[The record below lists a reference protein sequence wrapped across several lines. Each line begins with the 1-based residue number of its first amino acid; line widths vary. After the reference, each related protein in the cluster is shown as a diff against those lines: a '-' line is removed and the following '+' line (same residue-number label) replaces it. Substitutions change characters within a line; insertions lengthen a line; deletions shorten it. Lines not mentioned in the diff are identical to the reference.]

1 MADFDILAIEL
12 PKVSLTD
19 LTTKV
24 GENTA
29 VFDGVMTSV
38 YSHLGS
44 EFEKGRITGA
54 DYTKA
59 YIELTAASLSA
70 SVQFLLGKDAAYWQA
85 LLIRQQAINAEAQ
98 KALII
103 EQTEV
108 QRAQTMETRLDGT
121 TPVNGAIGK
130 QKALYTQQIA
140 SYIRDSELKAAKIF
154 ADAWITQKTLDEGL
168 VAPTNF
174 TNATVDIVLTK
185 IRTNNS
191 LVP

>member
-1 MADFDILAIEL
+1 MADFDILTTEL

-29 VFDGVMTSV
+29 VFDGVMSSV
-38 YSHLGS
+38 YLHLGS
-44 EFEKGRITGA
+44 EFEKGRITGS

-70 SVQFLLGKDAAYWQA
+70 SVQFLLGKDSAYWQA
-85 LLIRQQAINAEAQ
+85 VLIRQQAINAEAQ
-98 KALII
+98 KGLII

-108 QRAQTMETRLDGT
+108 QRAQTMNTRLDNT
-121 TPVNGAIGK
+121 TTVAGAIGK
-130 QKALYTQQIA
+130 QKDLYTQQIA

-168 VAPTNF
+168 TAPTNF
-174 TNATVDIVLTK
+174 TNATVDIVLSK

-191 LVP
+191 LT

>member
-1 MADFDILAIEL
+1 MADFDILSIDL
-12 PKVSLTD
+12 PKVSLPD
-19 LTTKV
+19 LTAKV
-24 GENTA
+24 DGNTA
-29 VFDGVMTSV
+29 VFDGIMASV

-44 EFEKGRITGA
+44 EFQKNRITGA

-59 YIELTAASLSA
+59 YIELTSASLAA
-70 SVQFLLGKDAAYWQA
+70 SVQFLLGRDAAYWQA

-108 QRAQTMETRLDGT
+108 QRAQTMNTRLDDVT
-121 TPVNGAIGK
+121 TVAGAIGK
-130 QKALYTQQIA
+130 QKDLYTQQIA

-168 VAPTNF
+168 TAPINF
-174 TNATVDIVLTK
+174 TNATVDTVLTK

-191 LVP
+191 LT

>member
-1 MADFDILAIEL
+1 MADFDILTIEL

-19 LTTKV
+19 LTVKV
-24 GENTA
+24 DGATA
-29 VFDGVMTSV
+29 VFDGVMNSV

-44 EFEKGRITGA
+44 EFEKNRITGA
-54 DYTKA
+54 DYTRA
-59 YIELTAASLSA
+59 YIELTSAALSA
-70 SVQFLLGKDAAYWQA
+70 SVQFLLGKDAAYWQS

-98 KALII
+98 RALIL

-108 QRAQTMETRLDGT
+108 QHAQTMNTRLDGT
-121 TPVNGAIGK
+121 TAITGAIGK
-130 QKALYTQQIA
+130 QKDLYTQQIQ

-168 VAPTNF
+168 TAPTNF

-185 IRTNNS
+185 VRTNNA
-191 LVP
+191 LV

>member
-1 MADFDILAIEL
+1 MAEFDILTVEL
-12 PKVSLTD
+12 PKIGLSD

-24 GENTA
+24 NDETA
-29 VFDGVMTSV
+29 IFDGIMSSV
-38 YSHLGS
+38 YNHLGS
-44 EFEKGRITGA
+44 EFEKGRITGS

-59 YIELTAASLSA
+59 YVELTAASLSGA
-70 SVQFLLGKDAAYWQA
+70 IQFLLGKDAAYWQA

-108 QRAQTMETRLDGT
+108 QRAQTMNTRLDGT
-121 TPVNGAIGK
+121 TAVTGAIGK
-130 QKALYTQQIA
+130 QKDLYTQQIA

-168 VAPTNF
+168 TAPTNF

>member
-1 MADFDILAIEL
+1 MADFDILTVEL

-24 GENTA
+24 GTNTG
-29 VFDGVMTSV
+29 VFDGIMNSV
-38 YSHLGS
+38 YDHLGS
-44 EFEKGRITGA
+44 QFEKGRITGS

-59 YIELTAASLSA
+59 YIELTASSLSA
-70 SVQFLLGKDAAYWQA
+70 AVQFLLGKDAAYWQA

-108 QRAQTMETRLDGT
+108 QRAQTMNTRLDNVT
-121 TPVNGAIGK
+121 TVAGAIGK
-130 QKALYTQQIA
+130 QKDLYTQQIA

-168 VAPTNF
+168 TAPTNF
-174 TNATVDIVLTK
+174 TNATVDIVLSK

-191 LVP
+191 LT

>member
-1 MADFDILAIEL
+1 MADFDILTVEL

-29 VFDGVMTSV
+29 IFDGLMESV
-38 YSHLGS
+38 YTHLGS
-44 EFEKGRITGA
+44 EFAKNRITGS

-59 YIELTAASLSA
+59 YIELTGSALAAA
-70 SVQFLLGKDAAYWQA
+70 VQFALGKDAAYWQA

-108 QRAQTMETRLDGT
+108 QRAQTMNTRLDNAT
-121 TPVNGAIGK
+121 TVSGAIGK
-130 QKALYTQQIA
+130 QKDLYTQQIA

-168 VAPTNF
+168 TAPTNF
-174 TNATVDIVLTK
+174 TNATVDIVLSK

-191 LVP
+191 LT

>member
-1 MADFDILAIEL
+1 MAEFDILTVEL
-12 PKVSLTD
+12 PRVSLTD

-24 GENTA
+24 DDNVA
-29 VFDGVMTSV
+29 VFDGVMASV
-38 YSHLGS
+38 YNHLGS
-44 EFEKGRITGA
+44 EFNKGRITGS

-59 YIELTAASLSA
+59 YIELTGSALAA
-70 SVQFLLGKDAAYWQA
+70 SVQFVLGKDAAYWQA

-108 QRAQTMETRLDGT
+108 QRAQTMNTRLDNVT
-121 TPVNGAIGK
+121 TVAGAIGK
-130 QKALYTQQIA
+130 QKDLYTQQIA

-168 VAPTNF
+168 TAPTNF
-174 TNATVDIVLTK
+174 TNATVDIVLSK

-191 LVP
+191 LT

>member
-1 MADFDILAIEL
+1 MADFDILTVEL

-29 VFDGVMTSV
+29 IFDGLMESV
-38 YSHLGS
+38 YTHLGS
-44 EFEKGRITGA
+44 EFAKNRITGS

-59 YIELTAASLSA
+59 YIELTGSALAAA
-70 SVQFLLGKDAAYWQA
+70 VQFALGKDAAYWQA

-98 KALII
+98 KGLII

-108 QRAQTMETRLDGT
+108 QRAQTMNTRLDNVT
-121 TPVNGAIGK
+121 TVAGAIGK
-130 QKALYTQQIA
+130 QKDLYTQQIA

-168 VAPTNF
+168 TAPTNF
-174 TNATVDIVLTK
+174 TNATVDIVLSK

-191 LVP
+191 LT

>member
-1 MADFDILAIEL
+1 MADFDILTVEL

-29 VFDGVMTSV
+29 IFDGLMFSV
-38 YSHLGS
+38 YTHLGD
-44 EFEKGRITGA
+44 EFSKGRITGS

-59 YIELTAASLSA
+59 YIELTGSALAAA
-70 SVQFLLGKDAAYWQA
+70 VQFALGKDAAYWQA

-98 KALII
+98 KGLII

-108 QRAQTMETRLDGT
+108 QRAQTMNTRLDNVT
-121 TPVNGAIGK
+121 TVTGAIGK
-130 QKALYTQQIA
+130 QKDLYTQQIA

-191 LVP
+191 LT